1 MIKMVVFQTW
11 APIDDKATQCK
22 KNKILSKAVIKLSV
36 MMSSLMSLLSLN
48 TLHTYILIQRLYI
61 NMFVSIESNKSE
73 HRKKMMDQ
81 LLGKEFE
88 AKGMIINS
96 AFHEMETLLYVEIVA
111 KRKFSRRLSNTFI
124 RLCVIQLIERLKR

>member
-1 MIKMVVFQTW
+1 
-11 APIDDKATQCK
+11 
-22 KNKILSKAVIKLSV
+22 
-36 MMSSLMSLLSLN
+36 
-48 TLHTYILIQRLYI
+48 
-61 NMFVSIESNKSE
+61 MFVSIESNKSE